1 MLGLALSR
9 NPKWIQDAEKNL
21 KIAANLDPFKASY
34 QLELAKLYEE
44 AGLHLRA
51 QKTLEKA
58 RAIDPSLD
66 ASE

>member
-1 MLGLALSR
+1 MALSE
-9 NPKWIQDAEKNL
+9 NPKWRQDAEKNM

-34 QLELAKLYEE
+34 VLELAKLYEK

-58 RAIDPSLD
+58 QAIDPTV
-66 ASE
+66 E